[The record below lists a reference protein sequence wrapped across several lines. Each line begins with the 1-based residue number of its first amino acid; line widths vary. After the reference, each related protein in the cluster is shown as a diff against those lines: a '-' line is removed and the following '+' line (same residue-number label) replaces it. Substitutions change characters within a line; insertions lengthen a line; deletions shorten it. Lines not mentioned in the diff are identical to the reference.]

1 MRVGASVLTL
11 LGIIFG
17 GILSAFLWFE
27 IARECHR
34 MYTVFLSSRDLIVDT
49 PGMTGAESAAF
60 VVAGI
65 METVF
70 FIVSVLGYDR
80 NVHNGKA
87 HV

>member
-1 MRVGASVLTL
+1 
-11 LGIIFG
+11 
-17 GILSAFLWFE
+17 
-27 IARECHR
+27 